1 MFMYIN
7 GVKKI
12 AAYIISA
19 IIIIVSCVSYY
30 DCVAAAD
37 YNRFLVLNQII
48 TRKVLSLK

>member
-7 GVKKI
+7 SVKKI

-19 IIIIVSCVSYY
+19 IISIVSCVSYY

-37 YNRFLVLNQII
+37 YNL
-48 TRKVLSLK
+48 VLSLESDYNQEKF